1 MRKSQKVYRFTNKQL
16 CKNLM
21 RFNNANLSELQR
33 KEIINKATNYGKHKT
48 DDATIYQITL
58 DTLKAEK
65 QKLLEDKPFKNMVHL
80 GRQLEETK
88 QFYKTVYI
96 CSNLPKIDF
105 DGLGVEHQTHDER
118 MRAKTTLKAFKS
130 DINRNRYISKQSD

>member
-21 RFNNANLSELQR
+21 RFNNASLSEIQR
-33 KEIINKATNYGKHKT
+33 KDIINKATNHGKHKAS
-48 DDATIYQITL
+48 DDTIYKLAL
-58 DTLKAEK
+58 DTLK
-65 QKLLEDKPFKNMVHL
+65 EDKPFKNMVHL

-105 DGLGVEHQTHDER
+105 NGLGVEHQTHNER

>member
-1 MRKSQKVYRFTNKQL
+1 MRKSQKIYRSTNKQL
-16 CKNLM
+16 CKVIQN
-21 RFNNANLSELQR
+21 RFNNVSLSDLQT
-33 KEIINKATNYGKHKT
+33 KNIMNKATNYGKHKT
-48 DDATIYQITL
+48 DDATIYQIAL
-58 DTLKAEK
+58 DTLK
-65 QKLLEDKPFKNMVHL
+65 EDKPFKNMVHL

-105 DGLGVEHQTHDER
+105 DGLGVAHQTHNER